1 MFKKVRE
8 GFNRIKQVCAPKI
21 KRAMLTVS
29 TAAMMAAACPT
40 YAFAG
45 VEITEDKVTTF
56 LGSAV
61 DTVFE
66 LMAAGVAVMGGFQL
80 IPGIIHFVQ
89 ASQAGNG
96 DQRKEAGNGIAT
108 AVVLLLLAGAI
119 FMLKTPLKTLC
130 GISA

>member
-21 KRAMLTVS
+21 KRTMLMVS
-29 TAAMMAAACPT
+29 TAAMMFAACPMS
-40 YAFAG
+40 AFAG
-45 VEITEDKVTTF
+45 IDISEDDVTTF

-61 DTVFE
+61 DVVFE

-96 DQRKEAGNGIAT
+96 DQRKEAGNGIVT
-108 AVVLLLLAGAI
+108 AVVLLLLSGAI
-119 FMLKTPLKTLC
+119 FMLKAPLKTMF
-130 GISA
+130 GIS

>member
-1 MFKKVRE
+1 MIKKVRE

-21 KRAMLTVS
+21 KRAMLMVS

-40 YAFAG
+40 YAFATNIS
-45 VEITEDKVTTF
+45 ESDITTF

-61 DTVFE
+61 DVVFE

-119 FMLKTPLKTLC
+119 FMLKTPLKTLF